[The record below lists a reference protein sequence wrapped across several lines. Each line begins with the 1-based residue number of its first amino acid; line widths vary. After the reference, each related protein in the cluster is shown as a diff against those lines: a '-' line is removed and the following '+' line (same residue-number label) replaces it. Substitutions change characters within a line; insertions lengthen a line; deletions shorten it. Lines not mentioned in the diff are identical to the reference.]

1 MNQTIHINEQE
12 LRSIIKEC
20 VKTVLNEGYSSKSH
34 KEEIVDIAK
43 QIYQA
48 IILNGESSFSTKYL
62 IPYAEHAWYSYVVNA
77 SISKSED
84 AYANRHGVN
93 VMITPNTELN
103 TIVKLLMHEF
113 THIYDELINKETG
126 FKDGDLYSGIDNSY
140 DVPKSILD
148 IIYHLWIPTEFSA
161 FQTTY
166 DFKDENFNA
175 MVERFMRYIR
185 EAYELPTTNESA
197 WRGIKNILFNHIPNR
212 YKRCTVEAFK
222 KYFVNQSLVLM
233 KKLIKKW
240 NGEQNTQ
247 FV

>member
-1 MNQTIHINEQE
+1 MNKTIHINEQK

-20 VKTVLNEGYSSKSH
+20 VKTVLNEGYSGKSH

-43 QIYQA
+43 QIYQT
-48 IILNGESSFSTKYL
+48 IIVNGESSFQTTYS
-62 IPYAEHAWYSYVVNA
+62 IPCGEHSWYSYGVNA
-77 SISKSED
+77 SLSKRED
-84 AYANRHGVN
+84 AYANRQGVN
-93 VMITPNTELN
+93 VMVTPNTELN
-103 TIVKLLMHEF
+103 TIAKLLMHEF
-113 THIYDELINKETG
+113 THIYDELRNKETG
-126 FKDGDLYSGIDNSY
+126 FKDKDLYSGIRSSY

-175 MVERFMRYIR
+175 MVERFMGYIR

-197 WRGIKNILFNHIPNR
+197 WRGIKNILISHIPNR

-222 KYFVNQSLVLM
+222 KYFVNQSLALM